1 MDFVPGCLD
10 GLDNPQWGEVFLGCH
25 KNGIIRFSL
34 LVEVTQIQRQRIGV
48 VDLFLLVLNWGEL
61 WTSARFLQQMYQI
74 LPEDIPAVLH
84 EELLAHIVIAEGK
97 A

>member
-1 MDFVPGCLD
+1 MDFVPRCLD

-34 LVEVTQIQRQRIGV
+34 LVQATQIQCQRLGV
-48 VDLFLLVLNWGEL
+48 VDLFLLVPDWGE
-61 WTSARFLQQMYQI
+61 WWKSARLHQQMYQV

-84 EELLAHIVIAEGK
+84 EELLAHFVIAEGK